1 MYWFLAD
8 GFIAKKKLFSVSRVF
23 IRVQIHKYPAPL
35 EWSECLS
42 HSSLSW
48 PGYFKVHLSF
58 YYIRGNIRWH
68 YCVRPTK
75 LRYTPIPSTAV
86 TVYYS
91 TVTLTFSTKLVSKRK
106 PLKAT
111 NNKQTQHH
119 SMLTTRCPCNNRA
132 LCERVQE
139 LLACVL
145 LCLKPNK
152 LP

>member
-1 MYWFLAD
+1 MASYLKKLYLLVL
-8 GFIAKKKLFSVSRVF
+8 IVLILSRRIYCKKKKLFSVSRVF

-91 TVTLTFSTKLVSKRK
+91 TVTLTFSTKLVSNES
-106 PLKAT
+106 PLRQLT
-111 NNKQTQHH
+111 INKH
-119 SMLTTRCPCNNRA
+119 SIT
-132 LCERVQE
+132 
-139 LLACVL
+139 AC
-145 LCLKPNK
+145 
-152 LP
+152 